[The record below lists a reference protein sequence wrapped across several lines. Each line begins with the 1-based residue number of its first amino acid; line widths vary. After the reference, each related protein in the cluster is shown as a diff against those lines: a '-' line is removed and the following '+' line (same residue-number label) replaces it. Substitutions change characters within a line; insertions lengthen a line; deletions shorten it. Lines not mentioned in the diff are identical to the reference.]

1 VILVVVLITVTCVR
15 ETLYQLLESNL
26 NNYLVLLTYWYQA
39 LVRDT
44 LGLIWYLLCHLLQRT
59 AQHLAASFQ
68 QVWVNCNTQGTPLAK
83 SCILGRFYFAANAR
97 LKVIR
102 IVKMVSKK
110 NLNFALE
117 QATKAQR
124 GTRCI
129 ALLFL

>member
-1 VILVVVLITVTCVR
+1 MILVAVLITVTCVR

-44 LGLIWYLLCHLLQRT
+44 LGLIWYLLCRLLQRT

-68 QVWVNCNTQGTPLAK
+68 QVWVNCNTRGTPLAE
-83 SCILGRFYFAANAR
+83 SCTLGRFYFAANVR

-102 IVKMVSKK
+102 SVKVGSKEK
-110 NLNFALE
+110 LNFALE

-124 GTRCI
+124 GTRCT